1 MTPKEQETYQSD
13 IIHVALHHYFKHQNL
28 TPMDALPHAM
38 EAVEWKAILLSMMG
52 ATGSDTLRTSELIT
66 LDPVQNRVNFDAQV
80 KEAQTRTMEVA
91 LIAGMLCH
99 AWTNDAEPPYKN
111 DSKLIE
117 ALAFIQS
124 KATL

>member
-1 MTPKEQETYQSD
+1 MHPKEQETFQSD

-52 ATGSDTLRTSELIT
+52 ATVDDTLRTNEIIT
-66 LDPVQNRVNFDAQV
+66 SDPVQNRAQFDTQI
-80 KEAQTRTMEVA
+80 KEAQARTMEVA

-117 ALAFIQS
+117 AIAFIQS
-124 KATL
+124 RAAL